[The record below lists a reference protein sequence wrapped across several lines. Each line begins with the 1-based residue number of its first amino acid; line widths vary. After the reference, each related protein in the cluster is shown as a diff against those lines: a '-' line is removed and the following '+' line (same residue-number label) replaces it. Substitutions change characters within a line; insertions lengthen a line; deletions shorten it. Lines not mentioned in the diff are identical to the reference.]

1 MAAAPLEGTK
11 SPDTLLAAENVSA
24 SGRRMP
30 ISTSESGLPPGRVLF
45 INDRSATS
53 TAMAKLG
60 LACASNVVRTSKYSV
75 LSFIPKN
82 LMEQFRR
89 VANFYFLII
98 SLLQLATPY
107 SPTNQYSTIGP
118 LVLVLVATMI
128 KEAVEDKVR
137 HDADKTVNRAKTL
150 VFVDA
155 TRGYQ
160 ERMWQELQV
169 GDVVK
174 VLEGECFPA
183 DLVLLESSNID
194 GQAQVETA
202 NLDGETDLKQEGRL
216 AWEVPLTI
224 TNIVLRGMKL
234 SHTTY
239 VEGVVV
245 ASGAETK
252 LIQNTKQ
259 SPSKFSRL
267 DVIANRC
274 ILVIFSVLCIV
285 CCVSTAWSTWRSTM
299 YFNRVG
305 SKMTTAFG
313 NTTNWSYLWDQDIP
327 STFITFLI
335 LYNNLV
341 PISLYISLEV
351 VKWYQAKQ
359 IESDPEMLDPV
370 TGRSVQA
377 RTSNLNEDVGQ
388 IRYLFSDK
396 TGMISM
402 FNGDKRIDSSPS
414 LHRNA
419 PVDQVDRITTRLRAY
434 SANVMPYSML
444 TQHGTYP
451 DHGAGCDATT
461 VMDDTGDLSR
471 GVLVQ
476 TFFRCVLLC
485 HTATLSPENAIRASS
500 PDETALLRGAVELNC
515 VLKGRTSTTMDIS
528 LFGRPESYEILA
540 LNEFDSTRKC
550 MSIVVRQLTATCQE
564 SITKDDVLWVFCKGA
579 DTTMMASGD
588 HRHHT
593 AKVPTRD
600 SITSHLHYFA
610 SMGLRTLV
618 FGHKPRYKRITLAEF
633 MAWSAA
639 YAKAKTSLVDRESK
653 LIECARSMETRL
665 TLLGATGVEDQLQ
678 DGVTECIETLSAA
691 GYIHT
696 RLWKPDVPSREIALV
711 INGDALECLMNETRP
726 EADNDDKVSTGRF
739 ADPNESTHSVMGVDE
754 SNHALG
760 YRDSSFQRTRPTIKG
775 LQDTHSNSDDN
786 DAALALF
793 MQLVTQCCSVIACRL
808 SPIHKAQIIALIKRS
823 KSRPVTMAV
832 GDGGND
838 VSMIQEAHIGVGIFG
853 HEAVRSADFAIGQF
867 RFLSRLILAHG
878 RWNYRRVSIV
888 ILFSFYKNMTLV
900 MTLFMYSFLN
910 GYSGQT
916 MYESYLI
923 VGWNVLYTL
932 FPILVLGTVVHQY
945 TGFFTPTCAGI
956 IDEDISS
963 NTVLKYPFIFRNN
976 QMGQEL
982 NLSKMRMWVGKA
994 LWHSFLVFSLGTFL
1008 TYNAF
1013 GSYSMADS
1021 SIFLYGTAVYGILVV
1036 TVSLKA
1042 ALIMQRLH
1050 RWTRYH
1056 YFAIVGGPVSYLAF
1070 VLSYSEAY
1078 GIVRLTTFSD
1088 FYGLGSVIFGGA
1100 AFWIT
1105 ICLVGFTSIVADV
1118 VGMYISRM
1126 YLPTNQDIIEEID
1139 SHLDDPCD
1147 DVATVATTASRSKT
1161 GSVVMVNMK
1170 QVKIEEVAQRKIL
1183 SPGVG
1188 GVRKD
1193 LGFLTE
1199 HEELCRKLMRQ
1210 ERAISREVG
1219 VHRQEVFDVGISS
1232 TSQISLHPITV
1243 EFMGEDHDVLEAGYT
1258 KLFVAREVRRIHVL
1272 VAMFLFLLPF
1282 YAVVEYYW
1290 EKDQS
1295 RYLIRVGMF
1304 CGTLMYLTF
1313 LHSRFFLSHY
1323 QLAILVPMAMGGIAF
1338 TQAIEYTGLLLVTI
1352 FTILLFS
1359 VVRVKVVYAICLA
1372 VFNLLY
1378 FDLSPRLGFRSSTKS
1393 SETTAT
1399 EIVLF
1404 LVFMM
1409 FLIACS
1415 AFGSY
1420 ILQVSMRTDF
1430 VQNRILVYEERRSRE
1445 ILSNMLPEH
1454 IVRRMQNGEKLI
1466 SEEEKDVTILFCDIA
1481 DFSSL
1486 IKRYSPTEMVML
1498 LDRIYSLFDA
1508 MCAKHG
1514 MRKMETVGK
1523 TYLACAGLQG
1533 SVKGKEAALRAAGV
1547 AQDMMAAIS
1556 RVKASNGNGLK
1567 IRIGIHSGR
1576 VISGLVGMKKQ
1587 QFSLFG
1593 DTINTASRMQ
1603 STGVTGRI
1611 QVSQVTYDYLCHDF
1625 RFEPR
1630 TVEAKGKGTLTA
1642 YLMGKSATVLGDRA
1656 MRGHWDAFP
1665 DPRTASHIYHIR
1677 EWLRRLFAPTNRIEV
1692 MASTVE
1698 NTEMSMPTRMR
1709 LQGIRTELSMEIDPI
1724 WLFFVKPEL
1733 ELAYRKARCF
1743 IRQNG
1748 ARRTMIMLAIYLA
1761 YTILRDLVHDMSV
1774 DNAGVLQNN
1783 ATICDHSC
1791 KSAIYASTAI
1801 RGFLIGYAGWFEYS
1815 NFYARRAVDQPWLT
1829 DALKAFIRPVHATI
1843 FVYYIVTSVI
1853 LVTPNIFRWANE
1865 QQSILYSYISMDI
1878 IMPMFLVSSGGS
1890 LLNKFTSYFN
1900 GLLMALS
1907 TIIYLVWL
1915 EGLKVYPT
1923 ALTLFVGLFSTMA
1936 RRDIEFFCRRKY
1948 WFQARAQMETKKAD
1962 RLLYKM
1968 LPQSVVNQLK
1978 EGELVCD
1985 QHHHVGILFS
1995 DIKGFTSIAARA
2007 DTDIVV
2013 HLLDSLFSAFDV
2025 LTEKHGVFKMQT
2037 IGDAYVIVSGL
2048 PYVDMSSKELNH
2060 LTEPN
2065 ADELVTS
2072 HEAGLQSIHHKPGT
2086 PSSTVKPHSSGS
2098 FRHLESLP
2106 PRLHIRN
2113 LIRMATDMQREVA
2126 KVMDPNSG
2134 EPLQMRIGIHIG
2146 SIIAGVI
2153 GTSTLRYDMWGPDV
2167 LTANEMETSG
2177 VPGRILWS
2185 QHVHQAEDCPD
2196 LRFTFHKS
2204 IDFTGIAKMDTYIA
2218 DFTDD
2223 KVEKHN
2229 LPVQGG
2235 GKPYQY
2241 NKSNDRRDGGKK
2253 DFSKFGKTQPQQDK
2267 KPYVKPTEEEA
2278 VKPNEKLI
2286 SMLKSMKD
2294 QSVAWHE
2301 AVKALPNESKDVVKH
2316 KASDPIVDEKKRLA
2330 ERLMEAELKAA
2341 DSKGSLSSDE
2351 KYLKTMIK
2359 SGTLADR
2366 IAATTLSIQ
2375 ASPVHNLAR
2384 LSQLVTMAK
2393 NKGRREAQM
2402 AIDSLKDLFLTN
2414 LLPDRKLLFFHQRP
2428 IHRTDATQAHVVIW
2442 YFEHCV
2448 KVAYAQLI
2456 AALASGMDDAIE
2468 AHKRACI
2475 RAVIALLTDKP
2486 EQENVLLTMLVNKLG
2501 DPDRKV
2507 ASFVL
2512 HQLQELLKVHP
2523 VMKRV
2528 VVDDVERLLTRAKVT
2543 ERTKYNAVLFL
2554 NQMYLS
2560 ASDADLATHLIKV
2573 YFGLFSKEVHR
2584 DQGKADTGLERKLLS
2599 ALLVGVNRSFPY
2611 AKCTSADFQ
2620 DEIDTMFRVV
2630 HTAHFSTSVQ
2640 ALMLLF
2646 QVMSSTNSVP
2656 DRFYSALYT
2665 KLFDPKMHTT
2675 SKHTLFLNLLFRAI
2689 KQDVS
2694 PARVHAMIK
2703 RLLQVS
2709 LTMPP
2714 AFCCAALFLV
2724 SELLQHNKSF
2734 HALIDQPEHD
2744 LTQDQV
2750 PPSNNK
2756 KDDDTVE
2763 SSAEDEDASDDQALE
2778 APVPAEEDEGE
2789 ADLEAERKRSAALLK
2804 SMGLDVAPDDDRRSA
2819 VKRVSGG
2826 VVVVTPYDPRKRN
2839 PLYAGAETSCLWEL
2853 QPFLVHYH
2861 PSVAQF
2867 AKQLVD
2873 GAISYKGDPLNDFT
2887 LSVFFDKFVNKKPKS
2902 KDGPHRYSH
2911 GGDDDDDKHAVVG
2924 VHSEHFL
2931 AQDEAAV
2938 ADTDRFFYTFFKERA
2953 KRSPFAD
2960 ADEYLEAIERGERD
2974 DQAAQQPPT
2983 PKRRPLKKRK

>member
-11 SPDTLLAAENVSA
+11 SIDTLLAAENVSA
-24 SGRRMP
+24 SGRRVP

-53 TAMAKLG
+53 AAMAKLG
-60 LACASNVVRTSKYSV
+60 LTCASNVVRTSKYSV

-155 TRGYQ
+155 TGGYE

-359 IESDPEMLDPV
+359 IESDPEM
-370 TGRSVQA
+370 R
-377 RTSNLNEDVGQ
+377 
-388 IRYLFSDK
+388 
-396 TGMISM
+396 
-402 FNGDKRIDSSPS
+402 DKRIDSSPS
-414 LHRNA
+414 LHRDA

-515 VLKGRTSTTMDIS
+515 VLKGRTTTTMDIS

-691 GYIHT
+691 GINIWMLT
-696 RLWKPDVPSREIALV
+696 GDKDETAISIANSCGLLSDQSQLVPDVPSREIALV

-726 EADNDDKVSTGRF
+726 EADNDEKVSTGRF
-739 ADPNESTHSVMGVDE
+739 ADPNESTHSVLGVDE

-932 FPILVLGTVVHQY
+932 FPILVL
-945 TGFFTPTCAGI
+945 GI

-1709 LQGIRTELSMEIDPI
+1709 LQGIHTELSMEIDPI

-1774 DNAGVLQNN
+1774 DNTGVLQNN

-1907 TIIYLVWL
+1907 TIIYLYAYNQALPDHSKV

-2185 QHVHQAEDCPD
+2185 QH
-2196 LRFTFHKS
+2196 
-2204 IDFTGIAKMDTYIA
+2204 
-2218 DFTDD
+2218 
-2223 KVEKHN
+2223 KHN
-2229 LPVQGG
+2229 LPSTTNSTPQQRNKPQGGGNASHGAKPHFGNKVQGG

-2734 HALIDQPEHD
+2734 RALIDQPEHD

-2911 GGDDDDDKHAVVG
+2911 GGGRGDDGDDKHAVVG

-2974 DQAAQQPPT
+2974 DQAAQQTPT

>member
-11 SPDTLLAAENVSA
+11 SIDTLLAAENVSA
-24 SGRRMP
+24 SGRRVP

-53 TAMAKLG
+53 AAMAKLG
-60 LACASNVVRTSKYSV
+60 LTCASNVVRTSKYSV

-155 TRGYQ
+155 TGGYE

-202 NLDGETDLKQEGRL
+202 NLDGETDLKTRTRPDWKLDWVNVSMFPSMVTAEIRCEAPNRRLYTFDGVVKIKQEGRL

-359 IESDPEMLDPV
+359 IESDPEMLDPM

-396 TGMISM
+396 TGTITKNEMVLKLISLGHVVYD
-402 FNGDKRIDSSPS
+402 NIPVRDKRIDSSPS
-414 LHRNA
+414 LHRDA

-515 VLKGRTSTTMDIS
+515 VLKGRTTTTMDIS

-618 FGHKPRYKRITLAEF
+618 FGYKRITLAEF

-691 GYIHT
+691 GINIWMLTGDKDETAISIANSCGLLSDQSQLVVLNETSQQGCLYQLTNI
-696 RLWKPDVPSREIALV
+696 RKQLRKQGLWKPDVPSREIALV

-726 EADNDDKVSTGRF
+726 EADNDEKVSTGRF
-739 ADPNESTHSVMGVDE
+739 ADPNESTHSVLGVDE

-853 HEAVRSADFAIGQF
+853 HEGMQAVRSADFAIGQF

-932 FPILVLGTVVHQY
+932 FPILVL
-945 TGFFTPTCAGI
+945 GI

-1665 DPRTASHIYHIR
+1665 DPRTASQSRQALRATFEMMIIYHIR

-1709 LQGIRTELSMEIDPI
+1709 LQGIHTELSMEIDPI

-1774 DNAGVLQNN
+1774 DNTGVLQNN

-1907 TIIYLVWL
+1907 TIIYLYAYNQALPDHSKV

-2177 VPGRILWS
+2177 VPGRILVS
-2185 QHVHQAEDCPD
+2185 SAVKNVAEDCPD

-2218 DFTDD
+2218 DFIDD

-2229 LPVQGG
+2229 LPVENKLHE
-2235 GKPYQY
+2235 KPPLP
-2241 NKSNDRRDGGKK
+2241 SDGSTKVLAPSTT
-2253 DFSKFGKTQPQQDK
+2253 F
-2267 KPYVKPTEEEA
+2267 E
-2278 VKPNEKLI
+2278 
-2286 SMLKSMKD
+2286 
-2294 QSVAWHE
+2294 
-2301 AVKALPNESKDVVKH
+2301 
-2316 KASDPIVDEKKRLA
+2316 KAS
-2330 ERLMEAELKAA
+2330 
-2341 DSKGSLSSDE
+2341 
-2351 KYLKTMIK
+2351 
-2359 SGTLADR
+2359 
-2366 IAATTLSIQ
+2366 
-2375 ASPVHNLAR
+2375 
-2384 LSQLVTMAK
+2384 
-2393 NKGRREAQM
+2393 
-2402 AIDSLKDLFLTN
+2402 
-2414 LLPDRKLLFFHQRP
+2414 
-2428 IHRTDATQAHVVIW
+2428 
-2442 YFEHCV
+2442 
-2448 KVAYAQLI
+2448 
-2456 AALASGMDDAIE
+2456 
-2468 AHKRACI
+2468 
-2475 RAVIALLTDKP
+2475 
-2486 EQENVLLTMLVNKLG
+2486 
-2501 DPDRKV
+2501 
-2507 ASFVL
+2507 
-2512 HQLQELLKVHP
+2512 
-2523 VMKRV
+2523 
-2528 VVDDVERLLTRAKVT
+2528 
-2543 ERTKYNAVLFL
+2543 
-2554 NQMYLS
+2554 
-2560 ASDADLATHLIKV
+2560 
-2573 YFGLFSKEVHR
+2573 
-2584 DQGKADTGLERKLLS
+2584 
-2599 ALLVGVNRSFPY
+2599 
-2611 AKCTSADFQ
+2611 
-2620 DEIDTMFRVV
+2620 
-2630 HTAHFSTSVQ
+2630 
-2640 ALMLLF
+2640 
-2646 QVMSSTNSVP
+2646 
-2656 DRFYSALYT
+2656 
-2665 KLFDPKMHTT
+2665 
-2675 SKHTLFLNLLFRAI
+2675 
-2689 KQDVS
+2689 
-2694 PARVHAMIK
+2694 
-2703 RLLQVS
+2703 
-2709 LTMPP
+2709 
-2714 AFCCAALFLV
+2714 
-2724 SELLQHNKSF
+2724 
-2734 HALIDQPEHD
+2734 
-2744 LTQDQV
+2744 
-2750 PPSNNK
+2750 
-2756 KDDDTVE
+2756 
-2763 SSAEDEDASDDQALE
+2763 
-2778 APVPAEEDEGE
+2778 
-2789 ADLEAERKRSAALLK
+2789 
-2804 SMGLDVAPDDDRRSA
+2804 
-2819 VKRVSGG
+2819 
-2826 VVVVTPYDPRKRN
+2826 
-2839 PLYAGAETSCLWEL
+2839 
-2853 QPFLVHYH
+2853 
-2861 PSVAQF
+2861 
-2867 AKQLVD
+2867 
-2873 GAISYKGDPLNDFT
+2873 
-2887 LSVFFDKFVNKKPKS
+2887 
-2902 KDGPHRYSH
+2902 
-2911 GGDDDDDKHAVVG
+2911 
-2924 VHSEHFL
+2924 
-2931 AQDEAAV
+2931 
-2938 ADTDRFFYTFFKERA
+2938 
-2953 KRSPFAD
+2953 
-2960 ADEYLEAIERGERD
+2960 
-2974 DQAAQQPPT
+2974 
-2983 PKRRPLKKRK
+2983 